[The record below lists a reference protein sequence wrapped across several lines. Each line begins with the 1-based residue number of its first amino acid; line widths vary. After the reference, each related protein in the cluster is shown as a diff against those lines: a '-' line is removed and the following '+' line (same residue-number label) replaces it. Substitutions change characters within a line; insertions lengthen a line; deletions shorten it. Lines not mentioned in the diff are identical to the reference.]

1 MRGERERESS
11 SSTKKE
17 KKIAG
22 KEEITKVFKT
32 QQVFAAVVA
41 AAAVDVKI
49 VVVKA
54 LQPSCVRA

>member
-1 MRGERERESS
+1 MRGERERAAAAER
-11 SSTKKE
+11 K

-22 KEEITKVFKT
+22 KEEITKVFKA